1 MRECMHAL
9 GCSGEL
15 HAPAWPHEA
24 HTREVQQALGCWS
37 SVLFDH
43 ALPPCVPSRVDL
55 CLSGSRALVLMCMA
69 CVCREA
75 KQRREQAIEDRRNA
89 VNARR
94 AEKRA
99 ALPAEAP
106 PGGEGCALIRVKLP
120 QGASTQRRF
129 PSGATVGDM
138 YDWVDSLDEIEA
150 HDYVLTSTF
159 PRQEHPRADAGALL
173 CDVGLVPN
181 AALMVI
187 VEDE

>member
-1 MRECMHAL
+1 MALMRGSEECPCASLAL
-9 GCSGEL
+9 
-15 HAPAWPHEA
+15 
-24 HTREVQQALGCWS
+24 ALTY
-37 SVLFDH
+37 
-43 ALPPCVPSRVDL
+43 A
-55 CLSGSRALVLMCMA
+55 A

-75 KQRREQAIEDRRNA
+75 KQRREQAIEERRNA
-89 VNARR
+89 VTARR

-99 ALPAEAP
+99 ALPAEAE

-129 PSGATVGDM
+129 PAGATVGDM

-150 HDYVLTSTF
+150 LEYVLTSTF
-159 PRQEHPRADAGALL
+159 PRQEYPRADAGALL

-187 VEDE
+187 VEDD